1 MFPIPSTLLIKIGI
15 IVIALGL
22 AYWSGYDRM
31 RDKHLLFVAEVKRV
45 GEAQEAANKSAVEIA
60 TVITEGVKD
69 EYETRIAALRRQYAG
84 RVQQCNSGSG
94 QVSTGPKS
102 SSSVAGSA
110 DDPAIIGL
118 CAEETAKLVALQ
130 KWVKLNMERSK

>member
-1 MFPIPSTLLIKIGI
+1 MILYAKIAA
-15 IVIALGL
+15 IAVALAL
-22 AYWSGYDRM
+22 AYWAGYDRM
-31 RDKHLLFVAEVKRV
+31 RDKHLLFVAEVKAV

-60 TVITEGVKD
+60 EVITEGVKD

-84 RVQQCNSGSG
+84 RVQQCSTGSG
-94 QVSTGPKS
+94 QVSPVSKPAT
-102 SSSVAGSA
+102 SVAGTA
-110 DDPAIIGL
+110 DDPAIVGL

>member
-15 IVIALGL
+15 IVVALGF
-22 AYWSGYDRM
+22 AFYKGYDTM

-45 GEAQEAANKSAVEIA
+45 GEVQEAANKSAVEIA

-84 RVQQCNSGSG
+84 RVQQCNTGSG
-94 QVSTGPKS
+94 AVPSVSKPA
-102 SSSVAGSA
+102 AGTY
-110 DDPAIIGL
+110 DPTTDEKLIVN
-118 CAEETAKLVALQ
+118 CAETTAQLEALQ
-130 KWVKLNMERSK
+130 KWVKKQSEVKR